1 MRNKMNRSMV
11 VLLVCAVV
19 LGVMPIIRA
28 QPALPAIWV
37 EPATLNFDIATAHV
51 GDKFNVTV
59 WAGTTSDVF
68 TYQVKVSFNVTHLT
82 VARAAY
88 TGGTGSQWWKGHSTF
103 PIGPNIDNTKGTVV
117 AGETL
122 LGGADVVHASSGSIC
137 WIEFQIIAA
146 PTAGNT
152 LTSLIDTNSPDDSY
166 LLSPDLGT
174 IADVTLG
181 HATYVF
187 SGGGPPPTRH
197 DVAIVSVTPSNDH
210 PKQNDTISIDVV
222 ATNNGTVIETFDV
235 NVTYG
240 GTLIG
245 TQTATA
251 LAAGANMTLPFNWNT
266 TGVTPAQYTITA
278 TATAVLGDA
287 DPSNNVKTATVR
299 VLSSAGPVTDV
310 NGDGKVDMK
319 DIGIVGKAFGEG
331 PGDPRW
337 NPVADVNGDEVVNL
351 LDIALMSKDF
361 RMA

>member
-1 MRNKMNRSMV
+1 MRNKLNRFLVM
-11 VLLVCAVV
+11 LLVCAVV
-19 LGVMPIIRA
+19 LGVMPAIKA

-37 EPATLNFDIATAHV
+37 DPATLNFDIDTAHV

-82 VARAAY
+82 AVRAAY
-88 TGGTGSQWWKGHSTF
+88 TGGTGSQWWKGNTTF
-103 PIGPNIDNTKGTVV
+103 PIGVAIDSTKGTVIT
-117 AGETL
+117 GETL
-122 LGGADVVHASSGSIC
+122 LSPAIVHASSGSIC

-152 LTSLIDTNSPDDSY
+152 LTSLIDTNFPDDSY

-222 ATNNGTVIETFDV
+222 ATNNGTEIETFDV

-251 LAAGANMTLPFNWNT
+251 LAAGASITLTFNWNT

-278 TATAVLGDA
+278 TATAVPGDA
-287 DPSNNVKTATVR
+287 DPSNNVKTAAVR

-310 NGDGKVDMK
+310 NGDSKVDMK

-337 NPVADVNGDEVVNL
+337 DPVADVNGDEVVNL
-351 LDIALMSKDF
+351 LDIALVSKDF
-361 RMA
+361 RMS